1 MLTKNIVRGIFLL
14 LLQVLIL
21 KRIDFG
27 SYDFYYVHIIV
38 YPLLI
43 LLLPVRT
50 PNALVVTI
58 AFISGLFVDMF
69 YDSPGVHT
77 SAAVF
82 VGFIRS
88 YVLKVLEPYEGYNVD
103 SSPTIM
109 TMGISWFLSYASIL
123 LFSYMIWYFSVEAFS
138 FVYIQ
143 DIILRTI
150 FSFISSI
157 VIVFIYIFV
166 VNPKN

>member
-1 MLTKNIVRGIFLL
+1 MLTKNIVRAIFLV

-43 LLLPVRT
+43 LLLPVKT
-50 PNALVVTI
+50 PNAIVVTV
-58 AFISGLFVDMF
+58 AFVAGLFVDMF

-88 YVLKVLEPYEGYNVD
+88 YLLKVLEPYEGYSVD
-103 SSPTIM
+103 TSPTIRA
-109 TMGISWFLSYASIL
+109 MGISWFLSYASTL
-123 LFSYMIWYFSVEAFS
+123 MFVYMIFYFSVEAFS

-150 FSFISSI
+150 FSFISSL
-157 VIVFIYIFV
+157 VIIFMYIFI

>member
-82 VGFIRS
+82 VGFIRT